1 MRKLRSEK
9 VTATRPERSAVFVS
23 ACKATIA
30 VKLYFVEPVLALG
43 YFLDRQ
49 GIHWLN
55 ELDGSDVS
63 SSCFHLKDRRRSER
77 ERNQPLKRLLIGMH
91 FSRSHVR

>member
-1 MRKLRSEK
+1 MRELRREEI
-9 VTATRPERSAVFVS
+9 APTRPERCSVLVPSSQTAVP
-23 ACKATIA
+23 
-30 VKLYFVEPVLALG
+30 VKLNFIKPLFAFGGVLDG
-43 YFLDRQ
+43 E